1 MNVVIPETL
10 RKQVRTR
17 ARKRGLTETEYIHT
31 VIKQAIAAEDS
42 LVQEME
48 LWDRSSLGDF
58 DRFAK
63 KYRI

>member
-17 ARKRGLTETEYIHT
+17 ARERGLAETEYIHT